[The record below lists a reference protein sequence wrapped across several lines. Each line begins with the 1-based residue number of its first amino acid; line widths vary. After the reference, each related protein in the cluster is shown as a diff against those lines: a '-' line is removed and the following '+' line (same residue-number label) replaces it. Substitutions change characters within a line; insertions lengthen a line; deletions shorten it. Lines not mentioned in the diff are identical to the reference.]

1 MRIAITG
8 ASGFLGKQL
17 VLLLK
22 GHATSLL
29 LVGRDIVSLRA
40 AFPNAEVS
48 RYEDL
53 AASAVGCD
61 ALVHLAVLNNDSNSP
76 WEQFRQV
83 NVTLAVETCLKAR
96 DAGVRKF
103 IFLSSTHALDP
114 SNNSPYARSKRQAVD
129 ELDKIVGIDLV
140 VLYIPTVVGEQLAG
154 KLTRLNRLPPLFK
167 RWALAIV
174 SALTPTVNAEIVARS
189 VVEHAGNQTR
199 NNRVILSNDPDGNRV
214 YRAAKRAL
222 DLAVATGIL
231 VLLGWAMAI
240 IWAVVRLQRSGP
252 GIFKQVRIGE
262 NEKAFICYKFRTM
275 VLSAPSAGTHQVSH
289 SFVTPVGKFL
299 RRTKLDELPQIFNI
313 FRNEMS
319 LVGPRPCLPS
329 QTEVIVARR
338 AVGAFAVKPGITG
351 LAQVNGIDMSRP
363 GILAQW
369 DERYL
374 RLRTLILDIRIIVRT
389 VFRPGTGD
397 RTDSD

>member
-1 MRIAITG
+1 MRIAVTG
-8 ASGFLGKQL
+8 ASGMLGKQL

-22 GHATSLL
+22 GRAISLL
-29 LVGRDIVSLRA
+29 LVGRDIDSLRVT
-40 AFPNAEVS
+40 FPDAEAC

-53 AASAVGCD
+53 SASSVGCD
-61 ALVHLAVLNNDSNSP
+61 ALIHLAVLNNDSNSP

-83 NVTLAVETCLKAR
+83 NVTLAVQTCLQAR
-96 DAGVRKF
+96 NAGVRKF

-114 SNNSPYARSKRQAVD
+114 SNDSPYARSKRQAVD
-129 ELDKIVGIDLV
+129 ELEKIAGIDLV
-140 VLYIPTVVGEQLAG
+140 VLYIPTVAGEQLAG
-154 KLTRLNRLPPLFK
+154 QLTPLNRLPPLFK
-167 RWALAIV
+167 RWALAFL
-174 SALTPTVNAEIVARS
+174 SALKPMVNAEIVARS
-189 VVEHAGNQTR
+189 IVEHVENQSR
-199 NNRVILSNDPDGNRV
+199 NSRVILSNDPDGNRL
-214 YRAAKRAL
+214 YRAAKRTL
-222 DLAVATGIL
+222 DLAVATGVL
-231 VLLGWAMAI
+231 VLFGWAMAV
-240 IWAVVRLQRSGP
+240 IWAVVRSQTSGP
-252 GIFKQVRIGE
+252 GIFKQVRIGK

-275 VLSAPSAGTHQVSH
+275 VLSAPSAGTHEVPH

-329 QTEVIVARR
+329 QAQVIVARR

-363 GILAQW
+363 KTLAQW

-374 RLRTLILDIRIIVRT
+374 RLRTLILDIRIVVWT
-389 VFRPGTGD
+389 VFRRRTGD
-397 RTDSD
+397 GAGSA